1 MQTQSASLMA
11 AAWPAE
17 GQARWIRDA
26 FLVLAGTALIA
37 ICAKIQVPM
46 WPVPMTMQTWAVLLI
61 GVAYGWR
68 LGGVTLIAY
77 LLEGIAGIPVFAG
90 PEVGPAYMLGTTGGY
105 LVGFVLSAVLVGWLA
120 ERGWD
125 RNLPKLAAA
134 LFLGS
139 ALIFVT
145 GVAWLSSLI
154 GLDSAIQHGLVP
166 FIPGMFVKLA
176 LAVAVLKAGWAVV
189 HKLRG

>member
-1 MQTQSASLMA
+1 MQ
-11 AAWPAE
+11 
-17 GQARWIRDA
+17 
-26 FLVLAGTALIA
+26 V
-37 ICAKIQVPM
+37 
-46 WPVPMTMQTWAVLLI
+46 
-61 GVAYGWR
+61 
-68 LGGVTLIAY
+68 
-77 LLEGIAGIPVFAG
+77 
-90 PEVGPAYMLGTTGGY
+90 
-105 LVGFVLSAVLVGWLA
+105 
-120 ERGWD
+120 
-125 RNLPKLAAA
+125 AA

-154 GLDSAIQHGLVP
+154 GIGSAVQHGLVP